1 VTDRT
6 QTLIVRSIVLAFV
19 LGIFAYIFW
28 PASSNNEKVATG
40 STGTTQAQ
48 KPTRT
53 TAPKGDEPCL
63 VLFAKN
69 TANVID
75 GSGVCISVFAE
86 KFVAGTYRS
95 LTVVCRSSADGNQQD
110 RQLLSDNRTKSVV
123 LKLIEKGVPVQSIN
137 QVSLGD
143 TRQIGDKNSA
153 EGKVINRSCLVS
165 GETK

>member
-1 VTDRT
+1 MTDRT
-6 QTLIVRSIVLAFV
+6 QTLIVRSIVVAFV

-28 PASSNNEKVATG
+28 PAGGNDDKVATG
-40 STGTTQAQ
+40 STGTTQQQ
-48 KPTRT
+48 KPTKT
-53 TAPKGDEPCL
+53 TAPKGDDPCL
-63 VLFAKN
+63 VLFAVN

-123 LKLIEKGVPVQSIN
+123 LKLAEKGVPVQLIRQS
-137 QVSLGD
+137 SLGD
-143 TRQIGDKNSA
+143 TQQIGEKNTA